1 MVPFELYGV
10 GRIVFGRGTFSRAGE
25 LAAAHGRS
33 ALVIYNGSGQVD
45 RLVDLLRTTGVA
57 SIVRRQRGEPV
68 VSDVDAATDEAR
80 RAGCDLVIG
89 LGGGSA
95 IDAAKAVAGLL
106 ANGSSAVD
114 YMEVV
119 GKGRKI
125 TRPATPWI
133 AIPTTAGTGAEA
145 TRNAVIGLP
154 EKQFKASIRS
164 ELLLPRIALIDPEL
178 GVDVPPDVTARSGMD
193 ALCQLIESYTSTGAN
208 PITDALAV
216 HGIGLAARSLRR
228 AFDNGHDLDAR
239 QDMALAALLS
249 GVTLTSAGL
258 GAVHGFA
265 APLGANF
272 PVPHGTVCAAL
283 LPHVIRENV
292 LAFRARPSE
301 PACARGLDRYA
312 RVGRLLAGDERLV
325 EHDAIESA
333 VRLTAE
339 LAAALTIPPLRQF
352 GLDESDVPAMVAL
365 ARKASSMRFNPVVLS
380 DEALAAALAEAIRGS
395 PAAAGVG

>member
-1 MVPFELYGV
+1 MVPFEFFGV
-10 GRIVFGRGTFSRAGE
+10 GRVVFGRGTFSRAGE
-25 LAAAHGRS
+25 LAAAQGRS

-45 RLVDLLRTTGVA
+45 RLVELLRSAGVS

-68 VSDVDAATDEAR
+68 VADVDAATDEAR
-80 RAGCDLVIG
+80 RANCDLMIG

-95 IDAAKAVAGLL
+95 IDAAKAAAGLL
-106 ANGSSAVD
+106 GNGGSAVD

-119 GKGRKI
+119 GRGQKI
-125 TRPATPWI
+125 TRPAAPWI

-178 GVDVPPDVTARSGMD
+178 GVNVPPEVTARSGMD

-208 PITDALAV
+208 RVTDALAV
-216 HGIGLAARSLRR
+216 QGIGLAARSLRR

-239 QDMALAALLS
+239 EDMALAALLS

-292 LAFRARPSE
+292 SAFRARASE
-301 PACARGLDRYA
+301 AACARGLDRYA
-312 RVGRLLAGDERLV
+312 RVGRILWGDDRLSDS
-325 EHDAIESA
+325 DAIEAA

-339 LAAALTIPPLRQF
+339 LAEKLGIPPLRQF
-352 GLDESDVPAMVAL
+352 GLNETDVPRMVAL

-380 DEALAAALAEAIRGS
+380 DEALSAALRDAIRGS
-395 PAAAGVG
+395 HAA